1 MEINICHK
9 AATGVA
15 GNLCSNKNTMNTALK
30 HTAVANYRSTRQ
42 SAWSTFINWCN
53 GQEKDRFLWLAIGVT
68 GHGCIVTPL
77 TLLAIMFSGNLMF
90 FWALAIG
97 AMAMCL
103 ISNLAAMPTKITIP
117 VLFLSL
123 FIDLAIVI
131 SCITIAFPI
140 SR

>member
-1 MEINICHK
+1 
-9 AATGVA
+9 
-15 GNLCSNKNTMNTALK
+15 MNTALK
-30 HTAVANYRSTRQ
+30 HTAVVNYRST
-42 SAWSTFINWCN
+42 SHSTWSTFINWCN
-53 GQEKDRFLWLAIGVT
+53 GQENNRFLWLAIGVT

-77 TLLAIMFSGNLMF
+77 TLLAIMFSGNLML

-117 VLFLSL
+117 ILFLSL
-123 FIDLAIVI
+123 FIDLAII
-131 SCITIAFPI
+131 IGCIAIAFQI